1 MGVRGINHGLVEA
14 GTGLVTSFL
23 AADAADCIY
32 WTQSDHILGGD
43 ALPAVGQLAA
53 QTINAVAIFA
63 ENRYI
68 QTHDQAIGSDRLIIL
83 QKSNANTGRTQA

>member
-1 MGVRGINHGLVEA
+1 MGARGINHGLVEA

-23 AADAADCIY
+23 AADAVDCIY

-43 ALPAVGQLAA
+43 ALPAIGQLTS

-68 QTHDQAIGSDRLIIL
+68 QTHYQAIGSDRLIIL
-83 QKSNANTGRTQA
+83 QKPKANTGSAQA